1 LPRAE
6 PADDV
11 GCCEHAVLVTTA
23 SSTTMD
29 EMVSRMVMSSG
40 LKWEFALLQSLTRP
54 SITRRSHLNLTCG
67 REAARHPETVLR
79 LRTFGGLSLESDHG
93 PLAGAAAQRRRLA
106 VLAILAEAGLRGL
119 TRDKLI
125 GLLWPEVDE
134 ARARSALSQALYALK
149 RDSGGEQLVLGYDRL
164 ALNPDALTS
173 DLGEFEQA
181 IARGDPATAAALYTG
196 PFLDG
201 VHLDDAPELEHWL
214 DSVRQRLCR
223 TVERAFERLAAEA
236 ESRDDHSTAA
246 DWWRQLSALD
256 PLKPGPLIRLAEA
269 LASSGDCVGALR
281 HIEHHAQLMREEL
294 DAAPSAVVVKLA
306 ERLRGEIEASRSLV
320 AGVEVS
326 LSRLPLAGDAM
337 IGRDEDLERACAL
350 LDRTDVA
357 LLTLTGAGG
366 VGKTRLAIQVA
377 RERESRFDRVHFVDL
392 SSVRDAANVGPAIA
406 AAVGLPV
413 HSDRQ
418 PLEAF
423 ASTCA
428 GRRTLLVLDNFEQ
441 VVTAAPTVA
450 RLAAAASTLK
460 VLVTSRIRLGV
471 AGEHELHVAPLAA
484 PADDARGTTLRE
496 NPAVRL
502 FIRRAS
508 DASSSLVFDD
518 DAVRAAARICTRLDG
533 LPLAIELAAA
543 RCRLFSPRTV
553 ASRLEAGFGLL
564 TGGSRNAPERHQTMR
579 HAVAWS
585 YALLSAAEQRL
596 FARLAV
602 FAGGCTLPAAEAV
615 CADAS
620 SQLNVL
626 DGLMVLVDASAIV
639 SESPVPGGEPRLR
652 MLATVREFALEA
664 LAASPEVTEVAQ
676 RHREWYRHLAASLA
690 PQLTGEAQHEAL
702 ATLAAEHANLG
713 AALEHA
719 LGNGDIAAALELGAS
734 LWRYWL
740 VRGHLAEGRGW
751 LARIL
756 ALPETGG
763 PALDGLRADVMTGAG
778 HLAQNTGAVS
788 EATRHFRAALA
799 IRQRVGDRAGVA
811 RALADLGWI
820 RWRQCDFPEARRLSA
835 ECLTL
840 AEALGATRVAALALT
855 NLGATALFE
864 GNYQEAC
871 ASLERSATLRAQA
884 ADQRGVAFANTLF
897 GWALCRAGSLDAARV
912 LLQGAEDTLR
922 ALDDRRLLYLTRDI
936 TAEVYLRE
944 GDAARAAEI
953 LEIDSISGVRR
964 FGDRWSVAHGLALA
978 SWASRLLGRVE
989 EAMAFAEES
998 LALRRAEADRYGEAE
1013 CLALLAAVARGKGN
1027 DARATELVRQS
1038 RAIRAAIGDLAGLA
1052 ECDAELGFMSVPA

>member
-1 LPRAE
+1 
-6 PADDV
+6 
-11 GCCEHAVLVTTA
+11 
-23 SSTTMD
+23 
-29 EMVSRMVMSSG
+29 
-40 LKWEFALLQSLTRP
+40 
-54 SITRRSHLNLTCG
+54 
-67 REAARHPETVLR
+67 
-79 LRTFGGLSLESDHG
+79 LSLESDHG
-93 PLAGAAAQRRRLA
+93 PLTGAAAQRRRLA
-106 VLAILAEAGLRGL
+106 VLAILAEAGPRGI

-164 ALNPDALTS
+164 ALDPQALTS

-181 IARGDPATAAALYTG
+181 IACEDLPSAAALYAG

-214 DSVRQRLCR
+214 DGVRQRLDR
-223 TVERAFERLAAEA
+223 TVERAFERLAIDA
-236 ESRDDHSTAA
+236 ESRDDPAA
-246 DWWRQLSALD
+246 AAGWWRQLSAMD
-256 PLKPGPLIRLAEA
+256 PLKPGPLVRLAEA
-269 LASSGDCVGALR
+269 LAKGGDCAGALR

-294 DAAPSAVVVKLA
+294 DAPPSAAVVKVA
-306 ERLRGEIEASRSLV
+306 ERLRREIDESRAL
-320 AGVEVS
+320 AAAAAAP
-326 LSRLPLAGDAM
+326 LSRLPLVGDAL
-337 IGRDEDLERACAL
+337 IGRDEELAAAGAL
-350 LDRTDVA
+350 LDCADAA
-357 LLTLTGAGG
+357 LVTFTGPGG
-366 VGKTRLAIQVA
+366 VGKTRLAIQAA
-377 RERESRFDRVHFVDL
+377 RERERRFEQIYFVDL
-392 SSVRDAANVGPAIA
+392 STVREAANVAPAIV

-413 HSDRQ
+413 QGDRQ

-428 GRRTLLVLDNFEQ
+428 GRQTLLVLDNFEQ
-441 VVTAAPTVA
+441 VVTAAPMVA
-450 RLAAAASTLK
+450 RLAAAAPTLK

-471 AGEHELHVAPLAA
+471 AGEHEFHVAPLPA
-484 PADDARGTTLRE
+484 PADDTGGEALRE

-508 DASSSLVFDD
+508 DASTSLVFDD
-518 DAVRAAARICTRLDG
+518 DAVLAAARICTRLDG

-543 RCRLFSPRTV
+543 RCRLLSPRTV

-585 YALLSAAEQRL
+585 YALLSVAEQRL

-602 FAGGCTLPAAEAV
+602 FAGGCTLTAAEAV
-615 CADAS
+615 CADPS
-620 SQLNVL
+620 SPLAVL
-626 DGLMVLVDASAIV
+626 DGLTALVDASAIV
-639 SESPVPGGEPRLR
+639 SAAPAVGAEPRLR

-664 LAASPEVTEVAQ
+664 LAASPEVTEVAR
-676 RHREWYRHLAASLA
+676 RHREWYRSLAASLA
-690 PQLTGEAQHEAL
+690 PQLTGEAQRAAL
-702 ATLAAEHANLG
+702 DALAAEHANLG

-719 LGNGDIAAALELGAS
+719 LGNGDIEAALELGAS

-740 VRGHLAEGRGW
+740 VRGHLAEGREW

-756 ALPETGG
+756 SLPATSG
-763 PALDGLRADVMTGAG
+763 PVLDGLRADVMTGAG
-778 HLAQNTGAVS
+778 PLAQNTGAVS
-788 EATRHFRAALA
+788 AATRHFRAALA
-799 IRQRVGDRAGVA
+799 IRQRLGDRAGVA

-840 AEALGATRVAALALT
+840 AETVGATRVAALALT

-864 GNYQEAC
+864 GNYPEAC

-884 ADQRGVAFANTLF
+884 ADQRGVAFTNTLL

-922 ALDDRRLLYLTRDI
+922 ALDDRRLLYLTRDV
-936 TAEVYLRE
+936 TAEVHLRQ
-944 GDAARAAEI
+944 GDAAQAAEV

-978 SWASRLLGRVE
+978 SWASRLLGRVDQ
-989 EAMAFAEES
+989 AMAFAEES

-1013 CLALLAAVARGKGN
+1013 CLALLAAAERANGN
-1027 DARATELVRQS
+1027 DARAAGLVRQS
-1038 RAIRAAIGDLAGLA
+1038 RAIRAAIGDAAGLA
-1052 ECDAELGFMSVPA
+1052 ECDVELASASVPA